1 MQRSAREVLVHQ
13 QCDQVL
19 KVDGILNQQNL
30 RSTTAT
36 RWRASTSRTV
46 ATASWLRGG
55 LATCARAGID
65 PLLYR
70 SSGDAAVTPRGLPR
84 FELVAINHQLHRP
97 HRKPEHAGHFQSGVV
112 VLDQRRWWCFFRFHE
127 LRIFLFFHSREK
139 NLHLIQMIDM
149 I

>member
-1 MQRSAREVLVHQ
+1 MPKGYAAHECFPLVVLRDGAFWH
-13 QCDQVL
+13 
-19 KVDGILNQQNL
+19 VDFQP
-30 RSTTAT
+30 
-36 RWRASTSRTV
+36 
-46 ATASWLRGG
+46 RGG
-55 LATCARAGID
+55 FATCARAGID
-65 PLLYR
+65 PLFYR
-70 SSGDAAVTPRGLPR
+70 SSGDAAVTARGLPR

-112 VLDQRRWWCFFRFHE
+112 VLNQRRWWCFFRFHE